1 MLSEHAILLMKKIT
15 THLTHPDRRPSL
27 PRKWLHPLV
36 LMAVCLPVHAQ
47 PTAEPS
53 SGGTMAPSPV
63 VSPGASVW
71 QPKGASSSP
80 ELSDGIGISAMAQQP
95 DPGVQQW
102 QVRRADVTVRRMLQR
117 WGQEAGWQLVWDAP
131 RDFPIETELQLSGRI
146 EQVVSAVVESLATT
160 DYPVQARI
168 NSELRIIRIGRYL
181 EGKAR

>member
-15 THLTHPDRRPSL
+15 IHLTHPERRSIRPHQ
-27 PRKWLHPLV
+27 WLRPLA
-36 LMAVCLPVHAQ
+36 LMVVCLPVYAQ
-47 PTAEPS
+47 QTAEPNPD
-53 SGGTMAPSPV
+53 GAMVPAPVASPR
-63 VSPGASVW
+63 ASAW

-80 ELSDGIGISAMAQQP
+80 ELSDGIGISAMGQQP

-102 QVRRADVTVRRMLQR
+102 QVRRTDVTVRRMLQR

-131 RDFPIETELQLSGRI
+131 RDFPVETELQLSGRI

>member
-1 MLSEHAILLMKKIT
+1 MNKVT
-15 THLTHPDRRPSL
+15 VHLIHRTRPCGL
-27 PRKWLHPLV
+27 PRRWLRAFAL
-36 LMAVCLPVHAQ
+36 LAVCIPVHAQ
-47 PTAEPS
+47 QVGRHDPTNAEALAAT
-53 SGGTMAPSPV
+53 GR
-63 VSPGASVW
+63 ASAW
-71 QPKGASSSP
+71 LPKGAAIEP
-80 ELSDGIGISAMAQQP
+80 ELTNGIGVSAIDHHP

-102 QVRRADVTVRRMLQR
+102 QVRRADVSVRRMLQR

-168 NSELRIIRIGRYL
+168 NSELRIIRIGGYL

>member
-1 MLSEHAILLMKKIT
+1 MLSEDAILLMKKNT
-15 THLTHPDRRPSL
+15 THLTHPERRSIR
-27 PRKWLHPLV
+27 PRQWLRPLA
-36 LMAVCLPVHAQ
+36 LMVVCLPVYAQ
-47 PTAEPS
+47 QTAEPNPD
-53 SGGTMAPSPV
+53 GAMVPAPVASPR
-63 VSPGASVW
+63 ASAW

-80 ELSDGIGISAMAQQP
+80 ELSDGIGISAMGQQP

-146 EQVVSAVVESLATT
+146 EQVVSAVVESLAIT

>member
-1 MLSEHAILLMKKIT
+1 
-15 THLTHPDRRPSL
+15 
-27 PRKWLHPLV
+27 
-36 LMAVCLPVHAQ
+36 MAVCLPGHAQ
-47 PTAEPS
+47 QMQELEHEHDAAMAE
-53 SGGTMAPSPV
+53 APATRPR
-63 VSPGASVW
+63 ASAW
-71 QPKGASSSP
+71 LPKGATIAP
-80 ELSDGIGISAMAQQP
+80 ELSDGIGVSAMGQQP

-102 QVRRADVTVRRMLQR
+102 QVRRADVSVRRMLQR
-117 WGQEAGWQLVWDAP
+117 WGGEAGWQLVWDAP

>member
-1 MLSEHAILLMKKIT
+1 MKKVSAFLI
-15 THLTHPDRRPSL
+15 HPARVTLLGRQWFP
-27 PRKWLHPLV
+27 PLV
-36 LMAVCLPVHAQ
+36 LMAACLPAHAQ
-47 PTAEPS
+47 QAVEQDPAKAVTPATS
-53 SGGTMAPSPV
+53 RR
-63 VSPGASVW
+63 ASVW
-71 QPKGASSSP
+71 LPNGASSAP
-80 ELSDGIGISAMAQQP
+80 DLSDGIGISAIEQHP

-102 QVRRADVTVRRMLQR
+102 QVRRTDISVRRMLQR

-146 EQVVSAVVESLATT
+146 EQVVSVVIESLATT

>member
-1 MLSEHAILLMKKIT
+1 MAT
-15 THLTHPDRRPSL
+15 RADPDGGL
-27 PRKWLHPLV
+27 P
-36 LMAVCLPVHAQ
+36 AYAQ
-47 PTAEPS
+47 QETAQDPAKVV
-53 SGGTMAPSPV
+53 APATSPRD
-63 VSPGASVW
+63 SVW
-71 QPKGASSSP
+71 LPKGASSEP
-80 ELSDGIGISAMAQQP
+80 DLSDGIGVSAIDQHP

-102 QVRRADVTVRRMLQR
+102 QVRRADVSVRRMLQR
-117 WGQEAGWQLVWDAP
+117 WAQEAGWQLLWDAP

>member
-1 MLSEHAILLMKKIT
+1 MNKVTAYLL
-15 THLTHPDRRPSL
+15 HRARPCHRARRCL
-27 PRKWLHPLV
+27 RPLA
-36 LMAVCLPVHAQ
+36 LLAVCLPVHAQ
-47 PTAEPS
+47 QAMAHDPVNAEAPAATAR
-53 SGGTMAPSPV
+53 
-63 VSPGASVW
+63 ASVW
-71 QPKGASSSP
+71 LPKGTTLAP
-80 ELSDGIGISAMAQQP
+80 ELTDGIGVSAIDQHP

-102 QVRRADVTVRRMLQR
+102 QVRRADVSVRRMLQR
-117 WGQEAGWQLVWDAP
+117 WAQEAGWQLVWDAP